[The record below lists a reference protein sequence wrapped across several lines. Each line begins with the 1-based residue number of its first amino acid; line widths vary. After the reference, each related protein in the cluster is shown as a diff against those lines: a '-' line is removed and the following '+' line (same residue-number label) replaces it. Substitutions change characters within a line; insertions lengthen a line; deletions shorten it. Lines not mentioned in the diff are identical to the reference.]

1 MKNGYKIDFASGTI
15 SVTKAFMKE
24 AETYGTRAYK
34 KLMEIKADLP
44 DMRIVAPKSS
54 RKGKKRDNLT
64 YANMLRFI
72 NCQNNAEILLKE
84 FVKVRDL
91 ASGQGGNAYQNVK
104 RWFLQTF
111 PNYKDIPSFDGAG
124 NLVSDFGRKEQTKV
138 FPMEQTAPVE
148 KLEERKT
155 A

>member
-24 AETYGTRAYK
+24 AETYDSNAYK
-34 KLMEIKADLP
+34 TLMTLRTELP
-44 DMRIVAPKSS
+44 DMRIIAPKPN

-64 YANMLRFI
+64 YTNMITFI

-124 NLVSDFGRKEQTKV
+124 NLISDFGRKEQTKV
-138 FPMEQTAPVE
+138 FPMEQTAPAE

>member
-15 SVTKAFMKE
+15 FVTKAFMKE
-24 AETYGTRAYK
+24 AETYNSNAYNIIMTL
-34 KLMEIKADLP
+34 KLDLP
-44 DMRIVAPKSS
+44 NMRVVVQERNRKS
-54 RKGKKRDNLT
+54 RKRDNLT

-72 NCQNNAEILLKE
+72 NCQNNAEVLIKE

-111 PNYKDIPSFDGAG
+111 PNYKDIPSFDEAG
-124 NLVSDFGRKEQTKV
+124 NLTSDFGRKAQTRI
-138 FPMEQTAPVE
+138 FSMEQTAPVE
-148 KLEERKT
+148 QQQVQKS

>member
-1 MKNGYKIDFASGTI
+1 MKNGYKIDFANGTI

-24 AETYGTRAYK
+24 AETYDSNAYK
-34 KLMEIKADLP
+34 TLMTLRTELP
-44 DMRIVAPKSS
+44 DMRIMAPKPN

-64 YANMLRFI
+64 YANMITFI

-124 NLVSDFGRKEQTKV
+124 NLISDFGRKEQTRV

-148 KLEERKT
+148 KWEERKT